1 MKLGYSTYAMKDLDV
16 FEALPRLRSIGYEA
30 MEICVRDGWQ
40 TAAHGFDAAQRRK
53 LVDSLKQLDFPPP
66 PLMDSL
72 SVCAERDERDA
83 MTTRAH
89 ATFSLARD
97 LNFGGGALPVT
108 TTVGSPEPPWETGR
122 ETIRDA
128 FLELADL
135 AAKYNVIV
143 AAEPHAGGIL
153 DTPDKA
159 AWLMDQTRHEH
170 LKLNFDISHF
180 VSQGIDLHHSVALC
194 VPHAVHTHI
203 KDGYT
208 VDGRVQFQLPGE
220 GDMDL
225 TEYMRAVRDAGLK
238 VPVYV
243 EVSRMLS
250 ELPDYDPWHAAEF
263 CYEAL
268 DRARRAA
275 PSRTTSA

>member
-16 FEALPRLRSIGYEA
+16 FEVLPRLRSIGYEA
-30 MEICVRDGWQ
+30 MEICARDGWQ
-40 TAAHGFDAAQRRK
+40 TAADRFDATQRRR
-53 LVDSLKQLDFPPP
+53 LVDSLKQMDFPSP

-72 SVCAERDERDA
+72 SVCAEGDERDA
-83 MTTRAH
+83 MLDRAH
-89 ATFSLARD
+89 ATFALARD
-97 LNFGGGALPVT
+97 LNFGDGPLPVT
-108 TTVGSPEPPWETGR
+108 TTVGSPEPSWETGR
-122 ETIRDA
+122 ETIRDG

-135 AAKYNVIV
+135 AAEYNVVV
-143 AAEPHAGGIL
+143 AAEAHAGATF

-159 AWLMDQTRHEH
+159 VWLMNQTRHEH

-180 VSQGIDLHHSVALC
+180 VAQGIDLHHSVALC

-225 TEYMRAVRDAGLK
+225 TEYMSAVQEAGLA

-250 ELPDYDPWHAAEF
+250 ELPGYDPWRAAEF
-263 CYEAL
+263 CYQAL
-268 DRARRAA
+268 DRARQAALSRAA
-275 PSRTTSA
+275 GA